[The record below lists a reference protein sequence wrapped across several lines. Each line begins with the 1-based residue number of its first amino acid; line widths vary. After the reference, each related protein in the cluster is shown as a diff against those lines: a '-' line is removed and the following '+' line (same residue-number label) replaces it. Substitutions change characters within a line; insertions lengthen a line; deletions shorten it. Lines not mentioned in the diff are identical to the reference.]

1 MIAEAA
7 ARLGHSPEVLLSIYT
22 KRVGDGVQRS
32 NHLLDVIYNQAESDC
47 DSVAKVAKRYE
58 GTITQ

>member
-22 KRVGDGVQRS
+22 KRVSDGVQRS
-32 NHLLDVIYNQAESDC
+32 NYLLDVAY
-47 DSVAKVAKRYE
+47 AKVSGVNGEQRSS
-58 GTITQ
+58 GT

>member
-22 KRVGDGVQRS
+22 KRVSDGVERS
-32 NHLLDVIYNQAESDC
+32 NRLLDTV
-47 DSVAKVAKRYE
+47 YE
-58 GTITQ
+58 